1 MRKLLIA
8 LTVFTILLILLPTTL
23 YAENWQYP
31 KGLEF
36 LGKLP
41 PMMADTCAEKATG
54 VQYFCII
61 LLDIRDGSQYLTVW
75 NEDKTLHEV
84 IPSMTILLTQNV
96 CVKLCSVTCY
106 PRNNRRYRN
115 N

>member
-61 LLDIRDGSQYLTVW
+61 LLDITDGSQYLTVW

-84 IPSMTILLTQNV
+84 IHVSADGQNYENIYKEPKKM
-96 CVKLCSVTCY
+96 KL
-106 PRNNRRYRN
+106 
-115 N
+115 